1 MSAPLLQLDFV
12 ERSRRG
18 GIAGVLL
25 LAVGALAGAGVL
37 WNMKVLDGERAG
49 VELHL
54 AERDRASGRA
64 TIARDAAQ
72 ARAATKTVSA
82 LSTPWSELLAELER
96 AGADKKDSVAVLA
109 VEPAHV
115 KHRVRVEAEA
125 RSLSQA
131 LAYIERLRASPVL
144 RYPMLDSHEIKTD
157 DRDRPVHFELSADW
171 SDRS

>member
-1 MSAPLLQLDFV
+1 VSAPLLQLDFI
-12 ERSRRG
+12 ESPRRG
-18 GIAGVLL
+18 SIVGVLL
-25 LAVGALAGAGVL
+25 LVVGALGGAGVL

-49 VELHL
+49 VELRL
-54 AERDRASGRA
+54 AARDRASGRA
-64 TIARDAAQ
+64 TLDRDASQAQ
-72 ARAATKTVSA
+72 AATKMVNA
-82 LSTPWSELLAELER
+82 LSTPWSELLAELEK
-96 AGADKKDSVAVLA
+96 AGADQKDNVAVLT
-109 VEPAHV
+109 VEPDHL

-131 LAYIERLRASPVL
+131 LAYIERLRSSPVL